1 MNITSIPAP
10 RVPFT
15 DERTGLISRE
25 WYRFFLNLFTLT
37 GSGTTDASWTDLQ
50 IAPVTQPVMVDVDL
64 QGMGSVCP
72 VCQGTVP
79 SDDPALQV
87 LPAYPVPTDD
97 AALVPTSPEQRV
109 QDLIIPPYPEQTPF
123 DVLAPTNP
131 VGFTQRVESLIS
143 DMQGLTLAPPFVPVQ
158 AATSTLDIKR
168 GAIRK
173 YSTTQTIGTMGASY
187 VAITGYDASGFT
199 SGSGVTVDLTN
210 GTLTPAS
217 AGDYMFVMNVSLQF
231 DASGLSRVF
240 AMRVYDVTASAALAN
255 VAVTPFVAPSLVGYT
270 FGATLPFTIS
280 SSQVGHALRIEI
292 GAGSSFTT
300 TTCPNATF
308 AMFSVGL
315 L

>member
-1 MNITSIPAP
+1 MNVTSIPAP
-10 RVPFT
+10 RVPFI

-50 IAPVTQPVMVDVDL
+50 LTPTTQPFMVDVDL

-72 VCQGTVP
+72 VCQGVTP

-97 AALVPTSPEQRV
+97 AALIPGSPEQRP
-109 QDLIIPPYPEQTPF
+109 QDLIIPSYPEMILP
-123 DVLAPTNP
+123 DVLTPIDP
-131 VGFTQRVESLIS
+131 LGILQRVDSLVS
-143 DMQGLTLAPPFVPVQ
+143 DMQRLTLAPPFVPVQ
-158 AATSTLDIKR
+158 TTSSTDTRR
-168 GAIRK
+168 GSIRK
-173 YSTTQTIGTMGASY
+173 YSTTQTIGTLGASY

-199 SGSGVTVDLTN
+199 SGSGVTTDLTN
-210 GTLTPAS
+210 GTLTPAY

-231 DASGLSRVF
+231 DSSGLSRLF
-240 AMRVYDVTASAALAN
+240 AMRVYDTTASAALTN
-255 VAVTPFVAPSLVGYT
+255 VAITPFVAPDLVGYT
-270 FGATLPFTIS
+270 FGVTLPFTIS
-280 SSQVGHALRIEI
+280 SSQVGHALRLEI

-308 AMFSVGL
+308 AMYSVGL

>member
-10 RVPFT
+10 RVPFI

-123 DVLAPTNP
+123 DVLAPTNA
-131 VGFTQRVESLIS
+131 VGFTQRVESLMS
-143 DMQGLTLAPPFVPVQ
+143 DVQGLTLAPPIPTFTT
-158 AATSTLDIKR
+158 AIRR

-173 YSTTQTIGTMGASY
+173 TATTQTIGTLGASF
-187 VAITGYDASGFT
+187 VAITGYDSSGFT
-199 SGSGVTVDLTN
+199 AGSGVTVDLAN
-210 GTLTPAS
+210 GTLTPAN
-217 AGDYMFVMNVSLQF
+217 AGDYFFVMNVSLQF
-231 DASGLSRVF
+231 DTSASTRFFG
-240 AMRVYDVTASAALAN
+240 MRVYDTTASAALTD
-255 VAVTPFVAPSLVGYT
+255 VAITPFVAPGLVGYT

-280 SSQVGHALRIEI
+280 PSQINHVLRLEI
-292 GAGSSFTT
+292 GSGSSFTT
-300 TTCPNATF
+300 TTVPNATF
-308 AMFSVGL
+308 AMYSVGL